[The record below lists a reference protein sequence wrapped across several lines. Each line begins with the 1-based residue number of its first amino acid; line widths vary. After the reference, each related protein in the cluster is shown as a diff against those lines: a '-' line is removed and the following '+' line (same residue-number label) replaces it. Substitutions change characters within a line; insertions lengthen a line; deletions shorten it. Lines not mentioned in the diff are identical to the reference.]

1 MDKTDI
7 RRIQTMLTRETWM
20 LAGLLALLAVAM
32 VACSSAATPTLAPTA
47 TPASY
52 TDPFAYCAAVG
63 DLDKPDARYTG
74 KAVPEAVAV
83 ALRTAS
89 GAAADMPLEM
99 FTENSYWRCMSGK
112 VYGCFVGANIPCW
125 DKANTDRTPA
135 TAVTDFCKEQPDAEV
150 IPAAVTGHE
159 TVYEW
164 RCTKGSPEI
173 VRQVLQ
179 VDGRGYVADFWYE
192 LSSNQ

>member
-1 MDKTDI
+1 
-7 RRIQTMLTRETWM
+7 MLTRKTWM
-20 LAGLLALLAVAM
+20 LAGLVIMLAIVTAACGSVAK
-32 VACSSAATPTLAPTA
+32 PTLAPTA
-47 TPASY
+47 TAASY
-52 TDPFAYCAAVG
+52 TDPFAYCAVIG

-74 KAVPEAVAV
+74 QPMPEALAV

-89 GAAADMPLEM
+89 GASADAPLEM
-99 FTENSYWRCMSGK
+99 FTENSYWRCMGGK

-125 DKANTDRTPA
+125 DKANVDRTP
-135 TAVTDFCKEQPDAEV
+135 TAAETDFCKEQPNAEV

-192 LSSNQ
+192 LSSN